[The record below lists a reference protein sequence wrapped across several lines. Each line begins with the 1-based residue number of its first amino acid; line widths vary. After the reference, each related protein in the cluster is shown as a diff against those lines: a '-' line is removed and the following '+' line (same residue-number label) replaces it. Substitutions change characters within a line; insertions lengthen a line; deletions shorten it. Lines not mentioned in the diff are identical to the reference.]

1 MSNVEAPD
9 RQVRL
14 LWLMLSIVGA
24 VLGIIGWYRWAT

>member
-9 RQVRL
+9 PQLRL
-14 LWLMLSIVGA
+14 LRLVLAIVGA